1 MTSQQE
7 AIMVVDDELD
17 ILSVIM
23 MSLERSGMKVHGFD
37 NPVAA
42 LEHIDKEGMPWLL
55 DATVWRQDA
64 SNVWIWTCEK
74 DKAAASRLRRL
85 ADVSI
90 WNKQGWI
97 WQGVASD
104 QGWWFI
110 PKPAKLSLLVE
121 TIKRYESIRQKT

>member
-42 LEHIDKEGMPWLL
+42 LEHIDKEGMP
-55 DATVWRQDA
+55 
-64 SNVWIWTCEK
+64 
-74 DKAAASRLRRL
+74 
-85 ADVSI
+85 
-90 WNKQGWI
+90 
-97 WQGVASD
+97 
-104 QGWWFI
+104 
-110 PKPAKLSLLVE
+110 
-121 TIKRYESIRQKT
+121 